1 MKKEDNKEVNKL
13 KKEKTIFYYEGWRY
27 NNEYNLSPENETLTY
42 SKAEKPDLTEIKLV
56 NQEN

>member
-1 MKKEDNKEVNKL
+1 MKKENK
-13 KKEKTIFYYEGWRY
+13 KKEEEKIKVYHYEGWRY
-27 NNEYNLSPENETLTY
+27 NNEYNLTPENETLIY